1 VVALYYDPGW
11 GNLWARCG
19 DELGFLPVAAGV
31 PIRSGDR
38 VLIEG
43 IVTPP
48 NPLYANSATYTIL
61 ERGVVETPIDARG
74 RAGEYQ
80 ALKGHLVTLRGVL
93 NRQDLRESDHFV
105 AHFVADGHVVHVYHW
120 TPAPRAVEAQ
130 EGDIFEITGLY
141 NPMHESRT
149 ETIEIDLWVRD
160 ISDIK
165 VVGNLATEPRFEI
178 PLTTIDEMPD
188 QFNGDVAEVHIAGIV
203 ESHQPGKGFV
213 VRDT

>member
-1 VVALYYDPGW
+1 
-11 GNLWARCG
+11 
-19 DELGFLPVAAGV
+19 
-31 PIRSGDR
+31 
-38 VLIEG
+38 
-43 IVTPP
+43 

-93 NRQDLRESDHFV
+93 NRQDLRESEHFV

-165 VVGNLATEPRFEI
+165 VVGNLAMEPRFEI

-188 QFNGDVAEVHIAGIV
+188 QFNGDVPEVHIAGIV

-213 VRDT
+213 VRDTTGQVMVRTLQTIPLQIGDIAEAVGQPFTGGADWMLRNSLIRRASPE